1 MSNLVKLLQPK
12 EYKSK
17 IKLFCREKEFKTE
30 NFIEK
35 FGNLNNNSYICKQG
49 TSPRK
54 NQIKIEEL

>member
-35 FGNLNNNSYICKQG
+35 FGNLNNNSYICREK
-49 TSPRK
+49 
-54 NQIKIEEL
+54 QIKIEELRNGR

>member
-17 IKLFCREKEFKTE
+17 IKLFCHEKEFKIE

-35 FGNLNNNSYICKQG
+35 FAQVKNKCYI
-49 TSPRK
+49 SRIE
-54 NQIKIEEL
+54 IKER